1 MTSSQTSV
9 EQRVTGAGSSHIG
22 VIGVLEHDGTRT
34 TGTRTSV
41 VRTPRSAPGS
51 AGSLRRPRYPRQR
64 AVSRTSV
71 ALRRAVIPVVLVLGW
86 WVVTVL
92 ELVPAPVLPP
102 ISDVALAGWDL
113 TVSGQLATSLGASLI
128 RVLIG
133 VALGAGLGLL
143 LGLLSGLSRAG
154 EDLVDGTLQILRA
167 IPFLA
172 VVPLFI
178 AWFGIDESFKVL
190 LIAFA
195 TITPMY
201 AYVYLAVRGIDRKL
215 VEAARGYGLTGFAL
229 IREVVLP
236 LSLPGILM
244 ALRISLSISIGALIA
259 AENVGTRVGLGYLV
273 SLAQQYNRVDY
284 LFLCVVIYALLGLA
298 FDAVVRLFERVLLP
312 WRKGVS
318 LR

>member
-1 MTSSQTSV
+1 MSSSQISADV
-9 EQRVTGAGSSHIG
+9 DGARIEAPADGRVDGARI
-22 VIGVLEHDGTRT
+22 EGTRIEEPA
-34 TGTRTSV
+34 GL
-41 VRTPRSAPGS
+41 PREPVPAER
-51 AGSLRRPRYPRQR
+51 ALREPAYPRR
-64 AVSRTSV
+64 RVARRGAV
-71 ALRRAVIPVVLVLGW
+71 ALRRAAIPAAVLLGW
-86 WVVTVL
+86 WAVSGL
-92 ELVPAPVLPP
+92 GLLPAAVLPP
-102 ISDVALAGWDL
+102 IPDVLLAGWDL
-113 TVSGQLATSLGASLI
+113 AVSGQLATSLGASLL
-128 RVLIG
+128 RVLAG
-133 VALGAGLGLL
+133 VLLGAGLGLL
-143 LGLLSGLSRAG
+143 LGLFSGLSKAG
-154 EDLVDGTLQILRA
+154 EDLVDGSLQIVRA

-178 AWFGIDESFKVL
+178 AWFGIDETFKVL

-195 TITPMY
+195 TVAPMY

-215 VEAARGYGLTGFAL
+215 VEAARGYGLAGGRL

-284 LFLCVVIYALLGLA
+284 LFLCVVVYAALGLI
-298 FDAVVRLFERVLLP
+298 FDALVRLLERGLLP